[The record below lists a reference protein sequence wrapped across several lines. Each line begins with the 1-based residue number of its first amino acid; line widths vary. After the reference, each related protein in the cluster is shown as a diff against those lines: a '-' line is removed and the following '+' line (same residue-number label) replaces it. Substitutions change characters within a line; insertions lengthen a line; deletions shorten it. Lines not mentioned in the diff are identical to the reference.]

1 MYGYREVRG
10 CGHVW
15 IQRGKR
21 VLMEETVSLSKA
33 L

>member
-1 MYGYREVRG
+1 MCGYREVRG

-21 VLMEETVSLSKA
+21 VWSCVDTER
-33 L
+33 